1 MFTIF
6 VNLHIFC
13 WYGNKLILN
22 FEFEFMR
29 AKTYEWNQ
37 FLTVLKYEVFCWD
50 ILSTLIYSTDDHFVC
65 QPLVAD
71 DIVVYA

>member
-1 MFTIF
+1 MNET
-6 VNLHIFC
+6 
-13 WYGNKLILN
+13 
-22 FEFEFMR
+22 R
-29 AKTYEWNQ
+29 

-50 ILSTLIYSTDDHFVC
+50 SLSILMYSTDDHFVC